1 MPTKE
6 AAKPGVNQFF
16 DFNKLPKEE
25 GILFFGI
32 SMSLIA
38 NRQSPEKCFEYLK
51 LIDKKIEKTEGIG
64 MVMWYGDYLYFH
76 SDKPANQ
83 LRDRY
88 KNLMLQ
94 HKNGFL
100 NLVLKDPNWIKKAFS
115 FYTFGQVML
124 DNSEIFVPAWNK
136 VLDLYKTDQK
146 FQKYVE
152 DDCAIAGHGLGVNEK
167 MFILEEITAYYLA
180 AKGEINFNN
189 RFVPGTEQ
197 WVLLGYPGKPLK
209 SEVYL
214 MQNNPL
220 KLSNPKNRFEHH
232 YYDLEGKIL
241 YDYRRLDIDT
251 FDFS

>member
-1 MPTKE
+1 MSKQVLTPKKNE
-6 AAKPGVNQFF
+6 FF
-16 DFNKLPKEE
+16 DLNKFPQEE

-32 SMSLIA
+32 SM
-38 NRQSPEKCFEYLK
+38 NRIGNTQSAEKCFEYLK
-51 LIDKKIEKTEGIG
+51 WIDTKIERTDGIG

-76 SDKPANQ
+76 SDQPASL

-88 KNLMLQ
+88 KDLMLQ

-100 NLVLKDPNWIKKAFS
+100 KILSKDTAWTKKAFS

-124 DNSEIFVPAWNK
+124 DNSEVFIPALGK
-136 VLDLYKTDQK
+136 ILALYESDTLFK
-146 FQKYVE
+146 KYVE
-152 DDCAIAGHGLGVNEK
+152 DDCRIAGHGFGEK
-167 MFILEEITAYYLA
+167 EIMFILEEIVAYYLA
-180 AKGEINFNN
+180 AKGKINFNN

-214 MQNNPL
+214 FQKNPL
-220 KLSNPKNRFEHH
+220 KLSNARSKFENS
-232 YYDLEGKIL
+232 YYDLEAKIL
-241 YDYRRLDIDT
+241 YDYTRLDIDD